1 MCDWTLR
8 LLLKARRG
16 DWSELWEEAAA
27 AGKKMQNKQR
37 RTVADEKQRQAERLR
52 KRVTELVSEG
62 QYRRACTTLRSEG
75 VWKLDNEIKKQL
87 QDKHPQG
94 EGWKKAEQVEG
105 VAEES
110 QMNEDEGEQEF
121 RVTFSE
127 RQVEKALKSF
137 PKGTASGGSGGRAQH
152 WLDALDG
159 TVGDGRKEM
168 LKKIGQVC
176 EILAN
181 GEAPKTIAPWMAGAP
196 LFPLKKKG
204 NGIRPVAVGEVLRR
218 LVAKMLAQD
227 DKVKQTA
234 ETLFK
239 EIGQLGVGIK
249 GGAEIVVQ
257 AMRTWLSRKGRRGRG
272 VLKLDFENAYNMV
285 DRGEIGEQIAEHFPK
300 LLPWFKFC
308 YGVKGVLTCQGE
320 RLPFD
325 SCDGVQQGDP
335 LGPLLFALGI
345 LKMGRRLKAGL
356 KESLPLWYLDDG
368 SIVGPGDELVQA
380 WELVRKEAEKIGMRL
395 NVDKCEIWAWEG
407 EEADWM
413 DRFPKEVKRV
423 KESGFELLGCP
434 VGDKKYSEKCVRER
448 VKKIKEVLDRLE
460 ILDDPQTELAL
471 VRSCIGF
478 PRFGFTLRSAP
489 GGH

>member
-1 MCDWTLR
+1 M
-8 LLLKARRG
+8 
-16 DWSELWEEAAA
+16 
-27 AGKKMQNKQR
+27 
-37 RTVADEKQRQAERLR
+37 
-52 KRVTELVSEG
+52 TELVSEG

-75 VWKLDNEIKKQL
+75 VWKLDKEIKEQL

-181 GEAPKTIAPWMAGAP
+181 GEAPKTIAPWLAGAP

-249 GGAEIVVQ
+249 GGAEIVV
-257 AMRTWLSRKGRRGRG
+257 R
-272 VLKLDFENAYNMV
+272 
-285 DRGEIGEQIAEHFPK
+285 P
-300 LLPWFKFC
+300 
-308 YGVKGVLTCQGE
+308 
-320 RLPFD
+320 
-325 SCDGVQQGDP
+325 
-335 LGPLLFALGI
+335 
-345 LKMGRRLKAGL
+345 
-356 KESLPLWYLDDG
+356 
-368 SIVGPGDELVQA
+368 
-380 WELVRKEAEKIGMRL
+380 
-395 NVDKCEIWAWEG
+395 
-407 EEADWM
+407 
-413 DRFPKEVKRV
+413 
-423 KESGFELLGCP
+423 
-434 VGDKKYSEKCVRER
+434 
-448 VKKIKEVLDRLE
+448 
-460 ILDDPQTELAL
+460 
-471 VRSCIGF
+471 
-478 PRFGFTLRSAP
+478 
-489 GGH
+489 